1 MSIINLSA
9 LPPPDVVETL
19 DFEAILADISATLLR
34 LAPADMRASIAAAL
48 KSELEPIQMLAQ
60 VAAYREMLLRQRVNE
75 AARATLLA
83 YAEKADLDNRAADYG
98 VTRLQVRPADPS
110 AIPPVV
116 AEYEKDERLRYRCQ
130 MAMEGL
136 AAAGPR
142 GAYRFH
148 ALSASA
154 DVADVAVETPAGG
167 RVRVWVLARAGVAG
181 QPLLDT
187 VATALNAETIRP
199 LCDTVE
205 VVAATPLA
213 FSIQASIVYQPGGEA
228 VSGGLEGARARLAK
242 MLAERRAIGGSVP
255 RSAIDAALHVPGVD
269 RVAILAPASD
279 VQCAPGQYPDCAA
292 ADVSAS

>member
-1 MSIINLSA
+1 MSIINLST

-34 LAPADMRASIAAAL
+34 VAPADMRAGIAAAL
-48 KSELEPIQMLAQ
+48 KSELEPVQMLAQ
-60 VAAYREMLLRQRVNE
+60 VAAYREMLLRQRINE
-75 AARATLLA
+75 AARATMLA

-98 VTRLQVRPADPS
+98 VTRLLIRPADLS
-110 AIPPVV
+110 ANPPTS
-116 AEYEKDERLRYRCQ
+116 AEYELDERLRYRCQ

-154 DVADVAVETPAGG
+154 EVADVAIETPAGG
-167 RVRVWVLARAGVAG
+167 RVRVWVLARAGVAS
-181 QPLLDT
+181 QALLDT
-187 VATALNAETIRP
+187 VAAALNAESIRP

-205 VVAATPLA
+205 VAAATPLA

-242 MLAERRAIGGSVP
+242 MLAQRRTIGGSVP

-269 RVAILAPASD
+269 RVAILSPASD
-279 VQCAPGQYPDCAA
+279 VLCAPGQYPDCATA
-292 ADVSAS
+292 EVSAS